1 MDERTQRVS
10 VVYRITDGADDDW
23 VSFYANWLIDH
34 SELPETLGH
43 APTRSHLVHELVE
56 SERAFAETAPAA
68 RWHAFDADR
77 RPLRL
82 TVRTARCA
90 STRATNG
97 VRTARR
103 SSRQGKVRGGWLP
116 SRGHADAEAS
126 SGSRGPLEPLDPRE
140 SGKVG

>member
-56 SERAFAETAPAA
+56 SERLLP
-68 RWHAFDADR
+68 RRRQRHAGM
-77 RPLRL
+77 P
-82 TVRTARCA
+82 
-90 STRATNG
+90 ST
-97 VRTARR
+97 
-103 SSRQGKVRGGWLP
+103 P
-116 SRGHADAEAS
+116 I
-126 SGSRGPLEPLDPRE
+126 
-140 SGKVG
+140 VGRFG